1 MGREGKTESFADRP
15 TVDELPNNERTND
28 MSKFNTSSVKT
39 ARTATSPIASASVP
53 GTVTHEGAAGY
64 VREPK
69 SELFLAAVSSFLED
83 TFYEKADDRTKRLTE
98 LTQVVVTEDPDWI
111 LRFVTWLRGDAQLR
125 SVPLVIAIEAARA
138 LRKSGMPGGRRI
150 VSAALQRAD
159 EPGEAIAYWH
169 SKYGRRIPQPI
180 KRGIADA
187 AVRLYKENSLFKY
200 DTPSHSVRFADVI
213 QLTHPAPKAP
223 WQNDLFKFALDRR
236 YDPKAKAPE
245 SLRSAT
251 ARAEL
256 KGLSGAEIRKMANE
270 GTLTE
275 YLRNSKMTWEALS
288 SVIEG
293 GMDAKAWEA
302 VIPVMGYM
310 ALLRNLRNFLDAGVS
325 SDVLDKVAARISD
338 PTEVANSKQLPF
350 RFYSAYRSVQHSTV
364 FLNALEKALN
374 HSISNVP
381 VLKGNTLILVDRS
394 GSMFNGWMS
403 QNSEASYAE
412 QAALFGSALALRAEK
427 ATLVQYG
434 TTSSEITFRKG
445 ASILPLMKKYGD
457 LGGTYTAQTLRQW
470 YNAGYDRVIVIT
482 DEQAH
487 GWSWPGY
494 EQMDVSKA
502 IPENVP
508 LYTWNLVGYR
518 AGSTPSSANR
528 LTFGGLSDK
537 AFEMIGLIEMG
548 RNADWPF

>member
-1 MGREGKTESFADRP
+1 
-15 TVDELPNNERTND
+15 
-28 MSKFNTSSVKT
+28 
-39 ARTATSPIASASVP
+39 
-53 GTVTHEGAAGY
+53 
-64 VREPK
+64 
-69 SELFLAAVSSFLED
+69 
-83 TFYEKADDRTKRLTE
+83 
-98 LTQVVVTEDPDWI
+98 
-111 LRFVTWLRGDAQLR
+111 
-125 SVPLVIAIEAARA
+125 
-138 LRKSGMPGGRRI
+138 
-150 VSAALQRAD
+150 
-159 EPGEAIAYWH
+159 
-169 SKYGRRIPQPI
+169 
-180 KRGIADA
+180 
-187 AVRLYKENSLFKY
+187 
-200 DTPSHSVRFADVI
+200 
-213 QLTHPAPKAP
+213 
-223 WQNDLFKFALDRR
+223 
-236 YDPKAKAPE
+236 
-245 SLRSAT
+245 
-251 ARAEL
+251 
-256 KGLSGAEIRKMANE
+256 MANE

-310 ALLRNLRNFLDAGVS
+310 ALLRNLRNFLGAGVS

-537 AFEMIGLIEMG
+537 AFEMIGLIEAG
-548 RNADWPF
+548 RNCDWPWVSAS